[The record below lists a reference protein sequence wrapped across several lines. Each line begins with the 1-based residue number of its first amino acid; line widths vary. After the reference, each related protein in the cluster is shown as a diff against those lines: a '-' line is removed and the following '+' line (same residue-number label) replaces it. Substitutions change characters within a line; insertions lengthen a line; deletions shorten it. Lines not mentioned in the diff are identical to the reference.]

1 MKKIP
6 QSSKDVPLQ
15 DEKLLKMRLEVPY
28 NEEEKN
34 ALRNCCLCPRKC
46 GVNRL
51 EGEKGFC
58 NCGAGV
64 EVALV
69 CNHKGEEPVL
79 SGERGICNVFFYHCN
94 LQCVYCQ
101 NVQISRN
108 TSDIKPFGEDGSGF
122 SRFEKLIEQIKQ
134 VLSESENVLGFV
146 SPTQHIPL
154 MRAIIRRLHEQG
166 LHPTVVYN
174 TNGYDSVEQLRSL
187 CDVIDVYLP
196 DYKYSDAD
204 LSRRLSAVGDY
215 PDRALEA
222 IREMYRQKGSSV
234 LTDREDKIESGL
246 IVRHLVLPEKEQ
258 NSFGCLR
265 NLSWISTSLTVSLMS
280 QYAPVGQMNEDFLNR
295 KLTQEEYDRVTD
307 YFFETGFH
315 KGFVQDVSSQ
325 DLLVPDFE
333 TGQWKG
339 QGKV

>member
-1 MKKIP
+1 MKM
-6 QSSKDVPLQ
+6 S
-15 DEKLLKMRLEVPY
+15 LEVPY
-28 NEEEKN
+28 NEEDKN
-34 ALRNCCLCPRKC
+34 ALRNCHLCPRMC

-79 SGERGICNVFFYHCN
+79 SGEKGICNVFFYHCN

-108 TSDIKPFGEDGSGF
+108 SSIMKPFAGEQNDF
-122 SRFEKLIEQIKQ
+122 SRFEKLIREIKQ
-134 VLSESENVLGFV
+134 VLSQSENVLGFV

-154 MRAIIRRLHEQG
+154 MRAIVRRLHEDG

-187 CDVIDVYLP
+187 YNIIGVYLP

-204 LSRRLSAVGDY
+204 LARRLSAAGDY
-215 PDRALEA
+215 PERALEA
-222 IREMYRQKGSSV
+222 IGEMYRQKGSSV
-234 LTDREDKIESGL
+234 LTDCEDKIESGL
-246 IVRHLVLPEKEQ
+246 IVRHLVLPEQEE

-265 NLSWISTSLTVSLMS
+265 NLSEISTSLTVSLMS
-280 QYAPVGQMNEDFLNR
+280 QYAPVKEMKEDFLNR
-295 KLTQEEYDRVTD
+295 KLAQEEYDRVTD
-307 YFFETGFH
+307 YFFELGFH
-315 KGFVQDVSSQ
+315 KGFVQEVSSQ

-339 QGKV
+339 QQEV